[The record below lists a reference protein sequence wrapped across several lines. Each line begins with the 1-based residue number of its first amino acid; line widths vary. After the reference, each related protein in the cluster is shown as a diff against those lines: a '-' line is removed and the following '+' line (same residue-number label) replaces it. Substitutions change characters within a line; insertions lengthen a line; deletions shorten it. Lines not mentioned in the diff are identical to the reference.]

1 MPSHHGMNKFDGL
14 NAYCRL
20 GHTHHRGDRF
30 GRLCGD
36 LAPLY
41 TDPDTLRAIG
51 AKNGPMDGGTGS
63 DRTNSVSVGMVFF
76 GQFIDHDITLDV
88 SSSFDRVNDPLGIGN
103 LRTPTLDLDSVY
115 GGGPEAMPYL
125 YHASGPF
132 AGVKLLT
139 GADTGGH
146 PHAASDLPRVG
157 NVALIGDP
165 RNDENR
171 IISQVHLALIRVHN
185 KMVDRLSAGANAPQ
199 GHALYEAAR
208 RETTWHY
215 QWNVVHDF
223 LVSMCGQGT
232 VDRILSQGRQHYRPQ
247 EPFIPVEFSVAG
259 FRFGHSMVPQRIQ
272 TQVGQSPLALFGS
285 SLGAGFSPV
294 PGASAVVDM
303 HEIFFT
309 HLGRTVE
316 HAQKMDTQLAR
327 TLLDLPFI
335 PSGETSLATRNLLR
349 GQSFLLPSG
358 ESFARAMGRPEAEVK
373 SVSAAVAS
381 ATGDALRAGTPLW
394 FYFLTEAEVIGREAA
409 NGAFEPAQGLGPA
422 CATLVA
428 ETIIGLMELDGHS
441 WLGTDRSWSP
451 DRTLPDAER
460 LDGVGNMLAW
470 AQP

>member
-1 MPSHHGMNKFDGL
+1 MPSHHGLNDFGGL
-14 NAYCRL
+14 DAYCRL
-20 GHTHHRGDRF
+20 GHTRHRGDRF
-30 GRLCGD
+30 GRLCGN
-36 LAPLY
+36 LPPLY
-41 TDPDTLRAIG
+41 TDPTTLRAVG

-63 DRTNSVSVGMVFF
+63 VRTASVSVGMVFF

-88 SSSFDRVNDPLGIGN
+88 SSSFDRINDASGVAN
-103 LRTPTLDLDSVY
+103 ARTPTLDLDSVY
-115 GGGPEAMPYL
+115 GGGPEATPFL

-132 AGVKLLT
+132 TGVKLLT

-171 IISQVHLALIRVHN
+171 IISQLHLAMIRVHN
-185 KMVDRLSAGANAPQ
+185 KMVEHIASGANPPL
-199 GHALYEAAR
+199 GHELYEAAR

-223 LVSMCGQGT
+223 LVAMCGQGA
-232 VDRILSQGRQHYRPQ
+232 VDRVLSAGRKYYRPD

-272 TQVGQSPLALFGS
+272 TQSGQSPLALFGS

-294 PGASAVVDM
+294 PGPNAVVDM

-316 HAQKMDTQLAR
+316 HAQRMDTKLAR

-335 PSGETSLATRNLLR
+335 NSGETSLATRNLLR

-358 ESFARAMGRPEAEVK
+358 ENFARAVGRPDTEIN
-373 SVSAAVAS
+373 SVSAAVAT
-381 ATGDALRAGTPLW
+381 ATGGALRAGTPLW
-394 FYFLTEAEVIGREAA
+394 LYFLTEAEVIGREAA
-409 NGAFEPAQGLGPA
+409 NGSFEPGEGLGPA
-422 CATLVA
+422 GATLVA
-428 ETIIGLMELDGHS
+428 ETIIGLMELDEHS
-441 WLGTDRSWSP
+441 WLGADRSWSP
-451 DRTLPDAER
+451 DRSAPDAER
-460 LDGVGNMLAW
+460 LDGIGNMLTW